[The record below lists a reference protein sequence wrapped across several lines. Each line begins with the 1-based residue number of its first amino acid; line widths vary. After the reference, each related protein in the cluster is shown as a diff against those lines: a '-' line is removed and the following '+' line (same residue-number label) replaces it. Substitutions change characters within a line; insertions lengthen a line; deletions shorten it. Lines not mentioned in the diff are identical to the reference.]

1 MTHLQQIQLQD
12 MVKEISMM
20 SQKLQHPSIVGFR
33 GICIDSTLPW
43 LVLEYMPGGS
53 LDHFFRA
60 QRSENHGACACKASW
75 A

>member
-1 MTHLQQIQLQD
+1 
-12 MVKEISMM
+12 MM

-60 QRSENHGACACKASW
+60 QRSENHGACACKAS
-75 A
+75 